1 MARIARSRLPVIVGP
16 WTGEVGFELLYW
28 IPFLQWV
35 RETFPIDP
43 ARLIVVS
50 RGGVASWYGHVASDY
65 EDIFTRR
72 NARGVPRRHRRRERS
87 SSASAP
93 STGAWCSA

>member
-43 ARLIVVS
+43 ARMIVIS
-50 RGGVASWYGHVASDY
+50 RGGVASWYGTWRAS
-65 EDIFTRR
+65 TRTSSR
-72 NARGVPRRHRRRERS
+72 KRPRHSAAHRDAQEAAAHRRLRPPR
-87 SSASAP
+87 
-93 STGAWCSA
+93 WCSA